1 MRRWE
6 NPLIEAVGLGKLI
19 KEDFNQHHR
28 DWTRPG
34 FRALAVYR
42 FGTWARSRTS
52 KPVRMAASLLH
63 LLLFRH
69 VRNHY
74 GIEISYKCK
83 IGRRFEIGHQHGIVI
98 HEYATIGDD
107 CVIRQGATLGI
118 GGITRATP
126 VEETAPV
133 IGDRVDIGAGVMIIG
148 KVTIGDDVNI
158 GPNAV
163 ILSDVPA
170 NTTVLAPFPKI
181 LPRHTASPSADAT
194 AQAE

>member
-6 NPLIEAVGLGKLI
+6 NPLIEAVGLRDLL
-19 KEDFNQHHR
+19 KEDFRQHHR

-42 FGTWARSRTS
+42 FGTWARSRGS
-52 KPVRMAASLLH
+52 KPVRMALSLLH

-74 GIEISYKCK
+74 GIEISYKCR

-107 CVIRQGATLGI
+107 CVIRQGATLGL
-118 GGITRATP
+118 GGISRGTP
-126 VEETAPV
+126 VEDTGPI

-148 KVTIGDDVNI
+148 KVTIGSDVNI

-163 ILSDVPA
+163 ILSDVPS

-181 LPRHTASPSADAT
+181 LPRRTPPSASDTT